1 MIGDLTVIPLLFI
14 LVTSMS
20 LLLNLHWRWTILAF
34 AIQYIGVFW
43 LVSQNWPL
51 GLATVKLVAG
61 WMAGAILAS
70 TQVNNESELSLGFMG
85 LSGRIF
91 RVIAGLF
98 VLIIAFSIVGQISTW
113 IPGDPNTLLSGVVL
127 MMMGLLQLGMTTVPF
142 RSMLGLLSAFSGFEL
157 IYATVVTSVLVTG
170 LLAVITLG
178 LALAGSYFMSLE
190 KEQEAA

>member
-1 MIGDLTVIPLLFI
+1 MIGDLTVIPLLMI
-14 LVTSMS
+14 LLTSMT

-61 WMAGAILAS
+61 WMAGAILAA
-70 TQVNNESELSLGFMG
+70 TQASNEGELSQGFMG

-98 VLIIAFSIVGQISTW
+98 VLIIAFSIVGQISSW
-113 IPGDPNTLLSGVVL
+113 IPGNPNTLLSGVVL

-142 RSMLGLLSAFSGFEL
+142 RSILGLLSVFSGFEL
-157 IYATVVTSVLVTG
+157 IYSTVVTSVLVTG

-190 KEQEAA
+190 KEEDAA

>member
-1 MIGDLTVIPLLFI
+1 MIGDLTVIPLLMI
-14 LVTSMS
+14 LLTSMA

-61 WMAGAILAS
+61 WMAGAILAA
-70 TQVNNESELSLGFMG
+70 TQASNEGELSQGFMG

-98 VLIIAFSIVGQISTW
+98 VLIIAFSIVGQISSW
-113 IPGDPNTLLSGVVL
+113 IPGNPNTLLSGVVL

-142 RSMLGLLSAFSGFEL
+142 RSILGLLSVFSGFEL
-157 IYATVVTSVLVTG
+157 IYSTVVTSVLVTG

-190 KEQEAA
+190 KEEDAA